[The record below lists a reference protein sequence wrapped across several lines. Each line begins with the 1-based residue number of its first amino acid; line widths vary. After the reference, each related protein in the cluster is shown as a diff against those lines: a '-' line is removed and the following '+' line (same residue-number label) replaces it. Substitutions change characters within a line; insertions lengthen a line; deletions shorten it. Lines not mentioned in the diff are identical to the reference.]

1 MKPRIHLIIIAMIT
15 LSFSCG
21 KKESGPTGPENTAP
35 VLSIIDNQTVTAGQT
50 KDIALSATDLDS
62 DLLSFS
68 IPTNPGFLSITGLS
82 QVEDTATATLVIAP
96 EETITGTFNATVQ
109 VSDGEGGV
117 DSKNFSIDVAE
128 STPSID
134 VYFPIAK
141 GAKWEY
147 RVDFPQNCNV
157 PYSPWFEYP
166 EGMLGTSITHGMGS
180 WNAGQIDFEMLINDI
195 YETSSNSSTWDIS
208 LSELGLK
215 FYFYR
220 TDTDATQCR
229 LRLTIEN
236 GNANLDLIAVLPIG
250 DPNWVIARSLA
261 RVNSEDLNQTFDV
274 SVPSGE
280 YKNCVKSVVNIYGDG
295 TYVPSGTYPIE
306 TYLAPN
312 VGVVKAVGKDRNGTI
327 LYTLELSNFNN

>member
-1 MKPRIHLIIIAMIT
+1 VFPDAKESKYLYKIIDSVLYPVNCHITLALCMVYINKKVAKMKPRFFLIIIAFVMIF
-15 LSFSCG
+15 FSCG
-21 KKESGPTGPENTAP
+21 KDDNGPTGTDNTA
-35 VLSIIDNQTVTAGQT
+35 
-50 KDIALSATDLDS
+50 
-62 DLLSFS
+62 
-68 IPTNPGFLSITGLS
+68 
-82 QVEDTATATLVIAP
+82 
-96 EETITGTFNATVQ
+96 
-109 VSDGEGGV
+109 
-117 DSKNFSIDVAE
+117 
-128 STPSID
+128 PSID

-166 EGMLGTSITHGMGS
+166 EAMLGTSITHGMGS

-220 TDTDATQCR
+220 TDTNATQCR
-229 LRLTIEN
+229 LHLTIEN

-295 TYVPSGTYPIE
+295 TYVPSGTYPMEI
-306 TYLAPN
+306 YLAPN

>member
-1 MKPRIHLIIIAMIT
+1 MDVNLTKSASSFLKVYITSPYDGSTVSDTVNIAVSARSSNVIT
-15 LSFSCG
+15 KVEFYID
-21 KKESGPTGPENTAP
+21 ESLKFTDTSSPYSYSWNT
-35 VLSIIDNQTVTAGQT
+35 TEY
-50 KDIALSATDLDS
+50 
-62 DLLSFS
+62 
-68 IPTNPGFLSITGLS
+68 TNGSYTIK
-82 QVEDTATATLVIAP
+82 VIAYD
-96 EETITGTFNATVQ
+96 TGDQTASDQHTVIVSNAIKE
-109 VSDGEGGV
+109 D
-117 DSKNFSIDVAE
+117 
-128 STPSID
+128 ID

-166 EGMLGTSITHGMGS
+166 EAMLGTSITHGMGS

-220 TDTDATQCR
+220 TDTDTTQCR

-236 GNANLDLIAVLPIG
+236 GNANLDIIAVLPIG

-306 TYLAPN
+306 IYLAPN
-312 VGVVKAVGKDRNGTI
+312 IGVVKAVGKDRNGTI